1 MRGALP
7 LVVVLVA
14 FLSVLGCG
22 QVPPASAGAAPGGA
36 AEEPAAPASP
46 ARSPAPTPSYRP
58 GPDYTSG
65 LVVRRTPTSVVLES
79 VGQETE
85 VDLGSV
91 IDVWKETSVP
101 ASAIEVGDRLFVN
114 GTRGASAFVAR
125 YVWANIGRLDGV
137 VISVDGDEMVIG
149 ILRYH
154 APIERRVE
162 LSAHVEIVHLA
173 PGGQLPGGR
182 ADLSPGREVGMV
194 LYSPREAL
202 PRATRIWFS
211 TRTPAP
217 SASPGNVILRR
228 PAVGT
233 GRSVAPVG
241 VNAVPAAGR
250 LVMRL
255 GGTWWYDGR
264 TAAVVAFPADYPE
277 IEHRSPAGGLIAVE
291 RLSPTAPGG
300 TYLIAKELALREQG
314 VERVVYRAPADGF
327 YWSGWSPDGRYVAL
341 WEIDTYSG
349 SLDMDG
355 RPRVVIDTQ
364 TGQRAEL
371 GATLL
376 RGTTAW
382 TAPHTLA
389 FISGAGRMVWDTK
402 ALRLWSPES
411 GTRDITGAD
420 VAAFAP
426 AWSAD
431 GRSLWFVSGPAG
443 RWDPVEA
450 VAGRGV
456 GDRRVSVWDAAT
468 GSIRALAHETGYV
481 EEGVRP
487 SRDGTRL
494 LVLRRQTAVASDVAS
509 IPNVDLEVWL
519 IDADG
524 SHGEILVRFPGSG
537 LSAYGYQTG
546 PSEWDWSE

>member
-1 MRGALP
+1 M
-7 LVVVLVA
+7 
-14 FLSVLGCG
+14 
-22 QVPPASAGAAPGGA
+22 
-36 AEEPAAPASP
+36 
-46 ARSPAPTPSYRP
+46 
-58 GPDYTSG
+58 
-65 LVVRRTPTSVVLES
+65 VLES

-85 VDLGSV
+85 VDLSSV

-114 GTRGASAFVAR
+114 GTRGPSAFVAR
-125 YVWANIGRLDGV
+125 YVHANIGRLDGV

-149 ILRYH
+149 ILRYN
-154 APIERRVE
+154 APIERRVK
-162 LSAHVEIVHLA
+162 LSAHVEIVHLEG
-173 PGGQLPGGR
+173 GGQLPAGR
-182 ADLSPGREVGMV
+182 ADLTPGREVGMV
-194 LYSPREAL
+194 LYSPRDAL
-202 PRATRIWFS
+202 PRATRIWLS
-211 TRTPAP
+211 PQTPAP
-217 SASPGNVILRR
+217 SASPENKVLTR
-228 PAVGT
+228 PAVET

-255 GGTWWYDGR
+255 GGTWWYEGR
-264 TAAVVAFPADYPE
+264 TGAVIAFPMVSGGT
-277 IEHRSPAGGLIAVE
+277 EHPSPAGRLIAVE
-291 RLSPTAPGG
+291 RLRPIGRDG
-300 TYLIAKELALREQG
+300 TYLIAKELAVREQG
-314 VERVVYRAPADGF
+314 VERVIYRAPADGF

-341 WEIDTYSG
+341 WEIGMYSG

-355 RPRVVIDTQ
+355 RPLVVIDTQ
-364 TGQRAEL
+364 TGQRTDL
-371 GATLL
+371 GKTLL
-376 RGTTAW
+376 HGTTSW

-402 ALRLWSPES
+402 TLRLWSPES

-443 RWDPVEA
+443 RWDPLEA

-456 GDRRVSVWDAAT
+456 GDRRVGVWDAAT
-468 GSIRALAHETGYV
+468 GSIRALAHEMGYV

-487 SRDGTRL
+487 SRDGTHL
-494 LVLRRQTAVASDVAS
+494 LVLRRQTAVATDVAS

-524 SHGEILVRFPGSG
+524 SHGEILARFPGSG

>member
-1 MRGALP
+1 MRGALL

-14 FLSVLGCG
+14 LLSAPGCG
-22 QVPPASAGAAPGGA
+22 RVPPASEGAAPGGA
-36 AEEPAAPASP
+36 AEEIAAAASP
-46 ARSPAPTPSYRP
+46 TRSPAPTPSFRP
-58 GPDYTSG
+58 GPDSTG
-65 LVVRRTPTSVVLES
+65 GIVVRRTPTGVVLES
-79 VGQETE
+79 VGEETE
-85 VDLGSV
+85 VDLSSV

-114 GTRGASAFVAR
+114 GTRGPSAFVAR
-125 YVWANIGRLDGV
+125 YVYANIGRLDGV
-137 VISVDGDEMVIG
+137 VISLGGDEMVIG
-149 ILRYH
+149 ILRSN

-162 LSAHVEIVHLA
+162 LSAYVEIVNLVR
-173 PGGQLPGGR
+173 GRELPGGR

-194 LYSPREAL
+194 LYSPRNAL
-202 PRATRIWFS
+202 PRATRIWLS
-211 TRTPAP
+211 AQTPAP
-217 SASPGNVILRR
+217 SASPANVILTR

-241 VNAVPAAGR
+241 ASAVPAAGR

-264 TAAVVAFPADYPE
+264 TATVVAFPSASAE
-277 IEHRSPAGGLIAVE
+277 VEHRSPAGGLIAVE
-291 RLSPTAPGG
+291 RLSPTVAGG
-300 TYLIAKELALREQG
+300 TYLIAKELAVREQG
-314 VERVVYRAPADGF
+314 VERVIYHAPADGF

-341 WEIDTYSG
+341 WEIGTYSG
-349 SLDMDG
+349 SVDMDG
-355 RPRVVIDTQ
+355 RPLVVIDTQ

-376 RGTTAW
+376 HGTTAW

-389 FISGAGRMVWDTK
+389 FISGAGRMVWDAKT
-402 ALRLWSPES
+402 LRLWSPEN

-443 RWDPVEA
+443 RWEPVEA

-468 GSIRALAHETGYV
+468 GSIRALAHETGYD

-494 LVLRRQTAVASDVAS
+494 LVLRRQTAVARDVAS

-524 SHGEILVRFPGSG
+524 SHGKILVRFPGSG

>member
-1 MRGALP
+1 MWR
-7 LVVVLVA
+7 
-14 FLSVLGCG
+14 
-22 QVPPASAGAAPGGA
+22 
-36 AEEPAAPASP
+36 
-46 ARSPAPTPSYRP
+46 
-58 GPDYTSG
+58 
-65 LVVRRTPTSVVLES
+65 
-79 VGQETE
+79 
-85 VDLGSV
+85 
-91 IDVWKETSVP
+91 ETSVP

-114 GTRGASAFVAR
+114 GTQGPSVFVAR
-125 YVWANIGRLDGV
+125 YVSANIGRLDGV

-149 ILRYH
+149 LLRFG
-154 APIERRVE
+154 APTESRVE
-162 LSAHVEIVHLA
+162 LSSHVEIVHLV
-173 PGGQLPGGR
+173 PGGEVPGGR

-194 LYSPREAL
+194 LYSPRDAL
-202 PRATRIWFS
+202 PRATRIWLS
-211 TRTPAP
+211 PQTASP
-217 SASPGNVILRR
+217 SASPGNVILTR
-228 PAVGT
+228 PAVGI
-233 GRSVAPVG
+233 GRAVAPIG
-241 VNAVPAAGR
+241 ITAVPAAGR

-255 GGTWWYDGR
+255 GGTWWYEGR
-264 TAAVVAFPADYPE
+264 TATVVAFPAASAD

-291 RLSPTAPGG
+291 RLSPAVPGG

-314 VERVVYRAPADGF
+314 IERVIYRAPADGF

-341 WEIDTYSG
+341 WEIRTFSG

-355 RPRVVIDTQ
+355 RPLVVIDTQ

-376 RGTTAW
+376 HGTTAW

-402 ALRLWSPES
+402 TLRLWSPES
-411 GTRDITGAD
+411 GTRDITGAN

-443 RWDPVEA
+443 RWEPVEA

-456 GDRRVSVWDAAT
+456 GDRRVSVWNAAT
-468 GSIRALAHETGYV
+468 GSIRALAHEAGYV

-494 LVLRRQTAVASDVAS
+494 LVLRRQTALASDIAS
-509 IPNVDLEVWL
+509 IPDVHLEVWL
-519 IDADG
+519 TDADG
-524 SHGEILVRFPGSG
+524 SHGKILVRFPGLG

-546 PSEWDWSE
+546 PTEWDWSE